1 MLKIQPK
8 MASRCRKCH
17 HKVDKLRGLL
27 NPQEKADFDNFV
39 LWNPTYASIQG
50 WFAQRGHKISINA
63 IAHWWKANFPDS
75 GESKILKG
83 ISMELGRDFDKP
95 PYNSVLRLAVTAA
108 QVLSDYSTGKL
119 SKAEPHSL
127 MEIQLELFSGLRSLS
142 MLSHLSKF

>member
-50 WFAQRGHKISINA
+50 WFAQRGYKISINA
-63 IAHWWKANFPDS
+63 IHHWWKANYPDCD
-75 GESKILKG
+75 ESKILKG
-83 ISMELGRDFDKP
+83 IALALGKDFDSA
-95 PYNSVLRLAVTAA
+95 PYSSVLRLVVTAA
-108 QVLSDYSTGKL
+108 QVLTDYSTGQL
-119 SKAEPHSL
+119 SSAEPDTL
-127 MEIQLELFSGLRSLS
+127 MKKQLELLTGVRSLS